1 MRTLDK
7 SLAAAAAIALAL
19 GTAGVAEAGGRHHH
33 HGGAAAAAIVGGLII
48 GGAIAASAD
57 RAHAADEDEAYAR
70 CEEDF
75 RSFDPR
81 SGTIINRYGEERLCP
96 YLR

>member
-1 MRTLDK
+1 MSTFK
-7 SLAAAAAIALAL
+7 SLTAVAVALAVV
-19 GTAGVAEAGGRHHH
+19 AGSASTAEAGRR
-33 HGGAAAAAIVGGLII
+33 HGGAAAAALIGGIIV
-48 GGAIAASAD
+48 GGAIAASAS
-57 RAHAADEDEAYAR
+57 RAHADDEDEAYAR

-81 SGTIINRYGEERLCP
+81 TGTIVNRYGEERLCP